1 MATIGK
7 SADGAPASA
16 PVLRLIAFD
25 RRWYLAGAA
34 GWLLFHAWPLVPGL
48 LGLAFFDVLQGHAPA
63 GFTLTTVLALT
74 AAAGLARIAV
84 VFGAAMTSTRWRFAA
99 RSLVQHNVLARIMR
113 LPGARSVPQETGRAI
128 STLRDDAEAISM
140 MGDWTFDATSA
151 LVFGASSMAILL
163 TINARVTVLVMPPLI
178 LVIAIAHQVRGHL
191 ERFRARSRAATAD
204 VTATIGDLAHA
215 TRAIQAAGREATVVA
230 HLRRQGDDRK
240 RAALRDELLGASLDA
255 VFTGLASLGT
265 GLVLLVAAGQ
275 IRSGRFTIG
284 DFVLFSTYLLQLSE
298 YTGFIGYLAKTRRQA
313 SVSFRRATELMQGA
327 PMAELVAHHPLHLRR
342 AAPGTATMPA
352 RDAVPLQQ
360 LRVTGLSYVHESG
373 RGVHDIELDV
383 RRGDLTVVTG
393 RIGAGKTTL
402 LRALLGQLPAQDG
415 TVLWNETRVE
425 DPPTFMT
432 PPRVGYTPQSPSLL
446 SARLRDNVLLG
457 LPLPEQDRETLD
469 LAIRRSALERD
480 VAALPDGLDTQ
491 IGVNGLRLS
500 GGQVLR
506 TAAARML
513 VRRPDLL
520 VIDDLSSGLD
530 VETERELWRRI
541 LTADA
546 TCLVVSHRRAVL
558 ARADHVIVLKDGR
571 VAGRG
576 TLPEL
581 MENCREMQELMTMRA
596 AS

>member
-1 MATIGK
+1 MATIARQPGD
-7 SADGAPASA
+7 AAPI
-16 PVLRLIAFD
+16 LRLIAFD
-25 RRWYLAGAA
+25 RRWYLAGAV

-48 LGLAFFDVLQGHAPA
+48 LGLAFFDVLQGRAPA

-74 AAAGLARIAV
+74 AAGGLARAAA
-84 VFGAAMTSTRWRFAA
+84 VFGASMTSTRWRFAA
-99 RSLVQHNVLARIMR
+99 RSLVQRNILARIMR
-113 LPGARSVPQETGRAI
+113 LPGARAVPQEIGRAI

-140 MGDWTFDATSA
+140 MGDWTFDTTSA
-151 LVFGASSMAILL
+151 LVFGVSSMAILL
-163 TINARVTVLVMPPLI
+163 SINARVTVLVMPPLI
-178 LVIAIAHQVRGHL
+178 VVIVIAHRVRGHL

-204 VTATIGDLAHA
+204 VTATIGDLAYA
-215 TRAIQAAGREATVVA
+215 TRAIQAAGQEASVVA
-230 HLRRQGDDRK
+230 YLRRQGDRRK

-255 VFTGLASLGT
+255 VFTGLASLGA

-275 IRSGRFTIG
+275 MRSGQFTVG

-313 SVSFRRATELMQGA
+313 GVSFRRATELMQGA
-327 PMAELVAHHPLHLRR
+327 PVAELVEHHPLHLRR
-342 AAPGTATMPA
+342 AAPRITTTPA
-352 RDAVPLQQ
+352 RDAAPLRH

-373 RGVHDIELDV
+373 SGVHDIELDV
-383 RRGDLTVVTG
+383 RRGGLTVVAG
-393 RIGAGKTTL
+393 RIGAGKSTL
-402 LRALLGQLPAQDG
+402 LRALLGQLPAQSG
-415 TVLWNETRVE
+415 TVAWNGTQVE
-425 DPPTFMT
+425 DLATFMI

-446 SARLRDNVLLG
+446 SASLRENVLLG
-457 LPLPEQDRETLD
+457 LPLPQSDRETLTM
-469 LAIRRSALERD
+469 AIRLSALERD
-480 VAALPDGLDTQ
+480 VATLPDGLDTE

-530 VETERELWRRI
+530 VETEREVWRQI
-541 LTADA
+541 LEADA
-546 TCLVVSHRRAVL
+546 TCLVVSNRRAVL

-571 VAGRG
+571 VAGQG

-581 MENCREMQELMTMRA
+581 LEECQEMRELMTMRA

>member
-1 MATIGK
+1 MATI
-7 SADGAPASA
+7 AQPVDDAPTGAP
-16 PVLRLIAFD
+16 VRKLIAFD
-25 RRWYLAGAA
+25 RKWYLAGAA
-34 GWLLFHAWPLVPGL
+34 GWLAFHAWPLVPGL
-48 LGLAFFDVLQGHAPA
+48 LGLVFFDVLQGRAPA

-99 RSLVQHNVLARIMR
+99 RSLVQHNILARIMR
-113 LPGARSVPQETGRAI
+113 LPGARSVPQEIGRAI

-163 TINARVTVLVMPPLI
+163 SINARVTVLVMPPLI
-178 LVIAIAHQVRGHL
+178 VVIVIAHRVRGQL

-204 VTATIGDLAHA
+204 VTATIGDLAYA
-215 TRAIQAAGREATVVA
+215 ARAIQAAGQEDSVVA
-230 HLRRQGDDRK
+230 HLRRQGDSRK
-240 RAALRDELLGASLDA
+240 QAALRDELLGASLDA

-275 IRSGRFTIG
+275 MRSGQFTIG

-313 SVSFRRATELMQGA
+313 RVSFRRATELMQGA
-327 PMAELVAHHPLHLRR
+327 PVAELVAHHPLQLKR
-342 AAPGTATMPA
+342 AAPAIAAMPV
-352 RDAVPLQQ
+352 RDAAPLRH
-360 LRVTGLSYVHESG
+360 LRVAGLSCVHESG
-373 RGVHDIELDV
+373 RGVHDIEFDV

-402 LRALLGQLPAQDG
+402 LRALLGQLPAQSG
-415 TVLWNETRVE
+415 TVWWNGMQVE
-425 DPPTFMT
+425 DLTTFMT

-457 LPLPEQDRETLD
+457 LALPAPDREVLD
-469 LAIRRSALERD
+469 LAIRRSVLERD
-480 VAALPDGLDTQ
+480 VAALPDGLDAQ

-541 LTADA
+541 LETEA

-571 VAGRG
+571 IVARG

-581 MENCREMQELMTMRA
+581 LTDCREMRELMTMRA

>member
-1 MATIGK
+1 MATIGQ
-7 SADGAPASA
+7 SADAPPAGAP
-16 PVLRLIAFD
+16 VRRLIAFE

-34 GWLLFHAWPLVPGL
+34 GWLLFHALPLVPGL
-48 LGLAFFDVLQGHAPA
+48 LGLVFFDVLQGHAPA
-63 GFTLTTVLALT
+63 GFTVTTVLAFT

-84 VFGAAMTSTRWRFAA
+84 VFGATMTATRWRFAA
-99 RSLVQHNVLARIMR
+99 RGLVQHNILARIMR
-113 LPGARSVPQETGRAI
+113 LPGARSVPQEIGRAI
-128 STLRDDAEAISM
+128 STLRDDAEAISQ

-151 LVFGASSMAILL
+151 LVFAASSMAILL
-163 TINARVTVLVMPPLI
+163 SIDARVTVLVMPPI
-178 LVIAIAHQVRGHL
+178 IVVIVIAHRVRGHL

-204 VTATIGDLAHA
+204 VTATIGDLAYA
-215 TRAIQAAGREATVVA
+215 VRAIQAAGQEDSVIA
-230 HLRRQGDDRK
+230 HLRRQSENRK
-240 RAALRDELLGASLDA
+240 RAVLRDELLGASLDA
-255 VFTGLASLGT
+255 VFTSLASLGT

-275 IRSGRFTIG
+275 MRSGQFTVG

-313 SVSFRRATELMQGA
+313 RVSFRRATELMQGA
-327 PMAELVAHHPLHLRR
+327 PMTELVAHHPLQLRR
-342 AAPGTATMPA
+342 AAPSAATVLH
-352 RDAVPLQQ
+352 RDATPLRH
-360 LRVTGLSYVHESG
+360 LRVTGLSYIHESG

-383 RRGDLTVVTG
+383 RQGNLTVITG

-402 LRALLGQLPAQDG
+402 LRALLGQLPAQSG
-415 TVLWNETRVE
+415 TVWWNGTRVE
-425 DPPTFMT
+425 DLPAFMM

-446 SARLRDNVLLG
+446 SGPLRDNVLLG
-457 LPLPEQDRETLD
+457 LALPEPDNGVLD
-469 LAIRRSALERD
+469 LAIRRSALEPD
-480 VAALPDGLDTQ
+480 VAVMPDGLDTQ

-520 VIDDLSSGLD
+520 AIDDLSSGLD

-541 LTADA
+541 LEAEA

-558 ARADHVIVLKDGR
+558 ARADQVIVLKDGR

-581 MENCREMQELMTMRA
+581 LAGCQEMQELMTMRA

>member
-1 MATIGK
+1 MATIGQPVN
-7 SADGAPASA
+7 AA
-16 PVLRLIAFD
+16 PVRRLIAFD
-25 RRWYLAGAA
+25 RRWFLAGAA

-48 LGLAFFDVLQGHAPA
+48 LGLVFFDILQGRAPA
-63 GFTLTTVLALT
+63 GFTVTTVLALT
-74 AAAGLARIAV
+74 AAAGLARIAF
-84 VFGAAMTSTRWRFAA
+84 VFGATMTATRWRFSA
-99 RSLVQHNVLARIMR
+99 RSLVQHNILASILR
-113 LPGARSVPQETGRAI
+113 LPGARSVPQEIGRAI
-128 STLRDDAEAISM
+128 STLRDDAEAISQ

-151 LVFGASSMAILL
+151 VVFAASSMAILL
-163 TINARVTVLVMPPLI
+163 SINARVTVLVMPPI
-178 LVIAIAHQVRGHL
+178 IVVIVIAHRVRGQL

-204 VTATIGDLAHA
+204 VTATIGDLAYA
-215 TRAIQAAGREATVVA
+215 ARAIQAAGKEAAVVA
-230 HLRRQGDDRK
+230 HLRRQSENRK
-240 RAALRDELLGASLDA
+240 QAVLRDELLGASLDA
-255 VFTGLASLGT
+255 VFTSLASLGT

-275 IRSGRFTIG
+275 MRTGAFTVG

-313 SVSFRRATELMQGA
+313 RVSFRRATELMQGV
-327 PMAELVAHHPLHLRR
+327 PVTELVAHHPLQLSG
-342 AAPGTATMPA
+342 AAPSVATVLS
-352 RDAVPLQQ
+352 RDATPLRH
-360 LRVTGLSYVHESG
+360 LRVTGLSCVHESG
-373 RGVHDIELDV
+373 RGVHDIDLDL
-383 RRGDLTVVTG
+383 RRGELTVVTG

-402 LRALLGQLPAQDG
+402 LRALLGQLPARSG
-415 TVLWNETRVE
+415 AVWWNGTRVE
-425 DPPTFMT
+425 DPGTFMT

-446 SARLRDNVLLG
+446 SAPLRDNVLLG
-457 LPLPEQDRETLD
+457 LALAEPDRGVLD

-480 VAALPDGLDTQ
+480 VAGMPDGLDTQ

-541 LTADA
+541 LEADA
-546 TCLVVSHRRAVL
+546 ACLVVSHRRAVL
-558 ARADHVIVLKDGR
+558 ARADQVIVLKDGR

-576 TLPEL
+576 ILPEL
-581 MENCREMQELMTMRA
+581 LEECPEMRELMTMRA